1 LHEKL
6 QLVLDALVGAPQW
19 VGFAMLAL
27 AALITLLGR
36 HGQRPLNAAL
46 LSGGVVALAL
56 FALRGA
62 VHAWVPGVAAVIG
75 GTLAAFFGLAVPGW
89 GTAFVMAAILGGSG
103 ALVARKL
110 GLWWPAGFA
119 PLAGI
124 GLFVGMDNHRRLSFF
139 LPPLFSAL
147 LIALGAAV
155 AWAPHQHGARLWWLN
170 DVNWAL
176 GLALLLVFPLLAVSL
191 EREYRRKRRLA
202 ARTKEMADEELKK
215 KVASRKAAYERALQR
230 SDH

>member
-6 QLVLDALVGAPQW
+6 QLGLDALLGAPPW
-19 VGFAMLAL
+19 AGFALLAL

-46 LSGGVVALAL
+46 LSGAVVSVAL

-62 VHAWVPGVAAVIG
+62 VHAWVPGVVAVIG
-75 GTLAAFFGLAVPGW
+75 GVLAALFGLVAPGW
-89 GTAFVMAAILGGSG
+89 GTAFALAAILGGAG
-103 ALVARKL
+103 ALLAWKL
-110 GLWWPAGFA
+110 GLWWLAGFA

-124 GLFVGMDNHRRLSFF
+124 GLFVGISNHKRLSFL

-147 LIALGAAV
+147 FIALGAAI
-155 AWAPHQHGARLWWLN
+155 AWAPHQHGARLWQLN
-170 DVNWAL
+170 EVTWTL

-202 ARTKEMADEELKK
+202 ARTREMADTELKK
-215 KVASRKAAYERALQR
+215 KLASQKAAYQRSLER